1 MKIWKNRLDEMQEQK
16 MLQIEHNACW
26 LAFWGLLAG
35 EETEME
41 NMSHVIQVIQGGIGA
56 VLSVYGICLWFRN
69 RGKRTL
75 AVSCI
80 LSGAVLLGYAVF
92 QSI

>member
-1 MKIWKNRLDEMQEQK
+1 
-16 MLQIEHNACW
+16 
-26 LAFWGLLAG
+26 
-35 EETEME
+35 ME

-80 LSGAVLLGYAVF
+80 LSGAVLLGYAVC
-92 QSI
+92 QII

>member
-1 MKIWKNRLDEMQEQK
+1 MEKITVSCAVQGGIGAVLSA
-16 MLQIEHNACW
+16 H
-26 LAFWGLLAG
+26 G

-80 LSGAVLLGYAVF
+80 LSGAVLLGYAVC
-92 QSI
+92 QII